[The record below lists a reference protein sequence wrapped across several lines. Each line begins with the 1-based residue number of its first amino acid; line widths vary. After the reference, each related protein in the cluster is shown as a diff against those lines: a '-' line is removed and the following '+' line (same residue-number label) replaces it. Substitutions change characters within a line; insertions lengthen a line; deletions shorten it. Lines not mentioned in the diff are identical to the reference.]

1 MQEMIPITIMIAD
14 RSYRIKV
21 EPKDE
26 EMVRKTIKFLND
38 KVMEFKANFAGKDMQ
53 DYISMVMAWYATQP
67 QAAVAQQLTDDNI
80 KDELIRIEGILDK
93 AIPE

>member
-1 MQEMIPITIMIAD
+1 
-14 RSYRIKV
+14 
-21 EPKDE
+21 
-26 EMVRKTIKFLND
+26 
-38 KVMEFKANFAGKDMQ
+38 
-53 DYISMVMAWYATQP
+53 MVMAWYATQP